1 MHYLASKLSDKTWI
15 GEENA
20 LQEKVHYVPG
30 KVSEW
35 NENLVFPDLPSKRAK
50 KSKKYGLFI

>member
-35 NENLVFPDLPSKRAK
+35 NENLVPELYYVNYVNYKTSV
-50 KSKKYGLFI
+50 